1 MMSICIKINNVFR
14 KKYISKKSL
23 LLFLSD
29 DVCRWNL
36 DLDGILWF
44 LKEIEKNEVLS
55 KVYWVKLIL
64 WSCVKMI

>member
-1 MMSICIKINNVFR
+1 MSICIKINNVFR

>member
-1 MMSICIKINNVFR
+1 MFLE

-64 WSCVKMI
+64 QSCVKMI